1 VHSFYRAQIPSGEN
15 TTVLQI
21 AELLRDN
28 YGEINILYTHSDKIL
43 ENNFEKVRNIV
54 RHFSF
59 RANPRLREL
68 IKHTSVIQIHNAFP
82 ALTIAD
88 LKFIESKSIPVIKVV
103 HNYRKT
109 CIKGTHFR
117 NNKSCFKC
125 TSNYSFASLK
135 YRCYNNSILQSAF
148 MEFYR
153 IVFHKWEKRLLK
165 GKLLKYVAI
174 STSVSRYLSEQAIPI
189 DRIAIIPNYVKVR
202 EPIIN
207 FSSKVLFVGRNSPEK
222 GMEKLIKFWQSED
235 SLPDLVIVGDTED
248 IELQKNVSGKIK
260 LYPILS
266 EEKLEVVAR
275 SCLFAI
281 FPTQWEEPFGKT
293 LIEAIYRNQII
304 ITTPNGLPAE
314 ILNDSPLS
322 HFLNNEWDNIHD
334 LLSVPDK
341 KSYERYI
348 TFLKV
353 SMGDRFQLPLIS
365 KQWKEV
371 IDSFEQR
378 KIIPS

>member
-1 VHSFYRAQIPSGEN
+1 
-15 TTVLQI
+15 
-21 AELLRDN
+21 
-28 YGEINILYTHSDKIL
+28 
-43 ENNFEKVRNIV
+43 
-54 RHFSF
+54 
-59 RANPRLREL
+59 
-68 IKHTSVIQIHNAFP
+68 
-82 ALTIAD
+82 
-88 LKFIESKSIPVIKVV
+88 
-103 HNYRKT
+103 
-109 CIKGTHFR
+109 
-117 NNKSCFKC
+117 
-125 TSNYSFASLK
+125 
-135 YRCYNNSILQSAF
+135 